1 MRTISINI
9 GRDGPQVS
17 VRETE
22 TPRAWELEWTGD
34 VDERHARRMLNAAET
49 VVLQNDGERVVLT
62 CGSDQEALRG
72 QLDQWLPEAVSRTGE
87 RYRLELLIPGSD
99 GYIHDDDD
107 FRTPL
112 RRLTCPTCVHRI
124 AERRTRARR
133 EAMGKS
139 PGPRVIAEHSRL
151 IAEAYARLAEI
162 EENLEI

>member
-9 GRDGPQVS
+9 GRDGPRVS

-22 TPRAWELEWTGD
+22 TPGAWELEWTGD
-34 VDERHARRMLNAAET
+34 VDERQAWRMLRASET

-72 QLDQWLPEAVSRTGE
+72 QLEKWFPEAVSRTGE

-112 RRLTCPTCVHRI
+112 HRLTCPTCVRRI
-124 AERRTRARR
+124 AESRTQARQ
-133 EAMGKS
+133 EAMAKR
-139 PGPRVIAEHSRL
+139 PGPRAIAEHSRR

-162 EENLEI
+162 EETLEI